1 LLKHLD
7 AKPRLLTAILV
18 AALIYFLLPQWMQ
31 LSTRILF
38 AWDIGVIIF
47 LSLVWVMMMKATTQ
61 KMQRSAQRQDE
72 SRWTILG
79 VIVAAACASLLA
91 IGFMLS
97 KNKNV
102 SSSILTLHIILTLVT
117 IVVSWLLIHTMFAL
131 HYAHLYYQPKSDR
144 ALPTNKADPS
154 SLPDALDF
162 PSEKQPDYWD
172 FLYFSLGIGMT
183 CQVSDVPINSRLLR
197 RLVLIH
203 EVLTFFFNTV
213 ILALAINILASLI

>member
-1 LLKHLD
+1 
-7 AKPRLLTAILV
+7 
-18 AALIYFLLPQWMQ
+18 MQ
-31 LSTRILF
+31 LSTRIIF
-38 AWDIGVIIF
+38 AWDIGVIVF

-97 KNKNV
+97 KNKDV

-117 IVVSWLLIHTMFAL
+117 IVVSWLLIHIMFAL

-144 ALPTNKADPS
+144 ASP
-154 SLPDALDF
+154 PDALDF
-162 PSEKQPDYWD
+162 PGEKQPDYWD

-213 ILALAINILASLI
+213 ILALAINIVASLI

>member
-7 AKPRLLTAILV
+7 AKPRLVIAILV
-18 AALIYFLLPQWMQ
+18 AVLIYLLLPQWMH
-31 LSTRILF
+31 LATRIIF

-47 LSLVWVMMMKATTQ
+47 LTLVWLMMIKATTQ
-61 KMQRSAQRQDE
+61 KMQRYSQRQDE
-72 SRWTILG
+72 SRWTILI
-79 VIVAAACASLLA
+79 VVVAAACASLLA

-97 KNKNV
+97 GNKAI
-102 SSSILTLHIILTLVT
+102 SAQILRLHIILTLVT
-117 IVVSWLLIHTMFAL
+117 IVASWLLIHTMFAL
-131 HYAHLYYQPKSDR
+131 HYAHLYYQPKS
-144 ALPTNKADPS
+144 TPS
-154 SLPDALDF
+154 RLPDALDF
-162 PSEKQPDYWD
+162 PTEKQPDYWD

>member
-1 LLKHLD
+1 
-7 AKPRLLTAILV
+7 
-18 AALIYFLLPQWMQ
+18 MQ

-47 LSLVWVMMMKATTQ
+47 LSLVWVMMMRATTQ
-61 KMQRSAQRQDE
+61 RMQRSAQRQDE

-97 KNKNV
+97 KNKDV
-102 SSSILTLHIILTLVT
+102 SDSILKLHIILTLVT

-131 HYAHLYYQPKSDR
+131 HYAHLYYQPNSDR
-144 ALPTNKADPS
+144 GAFLEENRTCLPN
-154 SLPDALDF
+154 ALDF
-162 PSEKQPDYWD
+162 PREKQPDYWD

-213 ILALAINILASLI
+213 ILALAINIVASLI

>member
-18 AALIYFLLPQWMQ
+18 AASIYFLLPQWMQ

-72 SRWTILG
+72 SRWAILG
-79 VIVAAACASLLA
+79 AIVAAACASLLA

-97 KNKNV
+97 KNKDI

-144 ALPTNKADPS
+144 TSP
-154 SLPDALDF
+154 PDALDF
-162 PSEKQPDYWD
+162 PREKQPDYWD

>member
-1 LLKHLD
+1 
-7 AKPRLLTAILV
+7 
-18 AALIYFLLPQWMQ
+18 MQ

-72 SRWTILG
+72 SRWTILI
-79 VIVAAACASLLA
+79 VVVAAACASLLA

-97 KNKNV
+97 KNRNV

-131 HYAHLYYQPKSDR
+131 HYAHLYYQAKSDR
-144 ALPTNKADPS
+144 I
-154 SLPDALDF
+154 SLPKALDF
-162 PSEKQPDYWD
+162 PTEKQPDYWD
-172 FLYFSLGIGMT
+172 FLYFSFGIGMT

-197 RLVLIH
+197 RLVLVH

-213 ILALAINILASLI
+213 ILALAINIVASLI

>member
-7 AKPRLLTAILV
+7 AKPRLLVAILV
-18 AALIYFLLPQWMQ
+18 AAIVYFLLPQWMQ
-31 LSTRILF
+31 RSTRIIVT
-38 AWDIGVIIF
+38 WDFGVISF
-47 LSLVWVMMMKATTQ
+47 LTLVGVMMNNATTQ
-61 KMQRSAQRQDE
+61 KMQRSSQREDE
-72 SRWTILG
+72 SRWTIL
-79 VIVAAACASLLA
+79 VLVVAAACASLLA
-91 IGFMLS
+91 IGFMLAES
-97 KNKNV
+97 KNI
-102 SSSILTLHIILTLVT
+102 SSRLLTLHITLTLVT

-131 HYAHLYYQPKSDR
+131 HYAHLYYQAKSDR
-144 ALPTNKADPS
+144 S

-162 PSEKQPDYWD
+162 PGEKQPDYWD